1 MLAWTPSVLYFHC
14 MRILGPKSQ
23 TFPQHTLI
31 MNNRLTFSFRQN
43 LDLINENSL
52 AHRVCVCTGS

>member
-1 MLAWTPSVLYFHC
+1 MSYVSMESSRFIFSLHEDT
-14 MRILGPKSQ
+14 KSQ

-31 MNNRLTFSFRQN
+31 MNNWLIFSFRQN
-43 LDLINENSL
+43 FDLINENSL